1 VSVGAVERIW
11 QGAGP
16 SARLTR
22 ALLAPAGRA
31 YGAIASVR
39 NALYDRGLLRSR
51 TPALPV
57 LSVGNLSVG
66 GTGKTPLS
74 AWAAARLAAMGRRPA
89 IVLRGYG
96 DDEPLVHAKLN
107 PEVLVVTDADRV
119 RGVERARELGADCA
133 ILDDGFQHRRI
144 RRSADWVL
152 VAAEQWHDGLRLLPA
167 GPLRESPASLG
178 RADVLIV
185 TRKSASPDQA
195 DAVASRLGRWL
206 PDGGAIAVCHLAPY
220 AIVDV
225 STAHREPLG
234 WLAGRDLTAV
244 AAVGAPDAFFAQIT
258 AQGATLDPYPFPDHH
273 AFDARDVERIVRS
286 GERRGGVICTLKD
299 AVKLAPLWPRA
310 GPTLWYVS
318 QRAVVE
324 RGGAAL
330 DASLESMLA
339 ARAAASPTAGSAG
352 PSSPEHGH
360 RSSTADR

>member
-1 VSVGAVERIW
+1 MIVGTVERIW
-11 QGAGP
+11 HGDGWGAGL
-16 SARLTR
+16 ARG
-22 ALLAPAGRA
+22 LLAPAGRT
-31 YGAIASVR
+31 YSAIATMR
-39 NALYDRGLLRSR
+39 NALYDRGLLRSHV
-51 TPALPV
+51 PALPV
-57 LSVGNLSVG
+57 LSLGNLSVG

-74 AWAAARLAAMGRRPA
+74 AWAAARLATLGARPA

-107 PEVLVVTDADRV
+107 PDVIVVTDADRV

-144 RRSADWVL
+144 GRSADWVL
-152 VAAEQWHDGLRLLPA
+152 VAAEQWRDGLRCLPA

-185 TRKSASPDQA
+185 TRKSAA
-195 DAVASRLGRWL
+195 REVAEEVASRLARWM
-206 PDGGAIAVCHLAPY
+206 PERGAIAVCHLAPY

-225 STAHREPLG
+225 STAHREPLN

-244 AAVGAPDAFFAQIT
+244 AAVGAPEAFFSQVA

-330 DASLESMLA
+330 DASLESILA